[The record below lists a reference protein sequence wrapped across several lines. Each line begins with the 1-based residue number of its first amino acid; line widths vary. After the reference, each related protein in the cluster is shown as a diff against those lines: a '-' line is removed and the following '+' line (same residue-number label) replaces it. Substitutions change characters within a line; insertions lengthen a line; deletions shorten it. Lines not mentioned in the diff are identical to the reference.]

1 MTGMAAGSSAATGA
15 MSGRTRTRVTS
26 DAVRPRVPAC
36 PSHPWAMRLSSILPL
51 IPSPM
56 KITLPGVPW
65 IDKSRNGNKICHLR
79 EGIRQLEGTLT
90 PFTRG
95 RLQGHLF
102 QAHHD
107 NEEILVISDARKV
120 PEDHLR
126 VVQAQ
131 ITNRDDD
138 IDIRENKWIRH
149 PLLNPPTFRP
159 EDEIPRVLESWL
171 DAFSYTE
178 EDAARAIVGL
188 RRPQIGA
195 VHAANAHWS
204 ASDSPATIVMPTGT
218 GKTEVMLSILV
229 SVRCSR
235 VLVIVPTD
243 ALRTQLANKFV
254 TLGILKEP
262 GCAVLSLHAKHP
274 IVGILKRIPKSIADV
289 DTLFG
294 SCHVVVTTSSIAGRS
309 SNDIQRRIAAHC
321 PYLFIDEAHH
331 AEAPT
336 WRAFKERF
344 QNRRIVQFTA
354 TPFREDGKPID
365 GRIIYTYPLKR
376 AQKDGYFGR
385 INFKKVIEFN
395 SKKSDAKI
403 AEVAVN
409 QLRRDLAKGHILM
422 ARVETVAR
430 AKEVFAIYKRY
441 TEYNPVQLHT
451 GIKSKRRREAVRK
464 QILSGQA
471 RIVVCVDM
479 LGEGFDLPELKIA
492 AFHDIRKSF
501 AVTLQLAG
509 RFTRARKDL
518 GDATFIA
525 NTADI
530 QVRDEL
536 RSLYAR
542 DPDWNALLPELSE
555 RMIGERMSL
564 QGFLEGFIDPPD
576 EIPVKSVRPAMSTVA
591 YKTHCAN
598 WHPERFRAGIP
609 AIDGC
614 ALVRHTISEKDHT
627 LIVITARR
635 TSLEWAD
642 VEDVSTWQW
651 ELHVVIWSPEQ
662 ALLFINGSSN
672 AGVYRS
678 LAIAIAGRDVTLI
691 DGQQVFRTFAGVNRL
706 RLQNVGLT
714 EQLGRNIRYTGRMG
728 ANVESGLTDFQ
739 RQRARKTVLSG
750 NGFED
755 GHRVTVGAS
764 RKGRIWSHQ
773 RDRVDKLV
781 AWCKKIG
788 NKLMDSAI
796 DPDKILEG
804 TLTATIVTTR
814 PVEMPIA
821 VDWPE
826 KMYKTPEKMWS
837 INIDGVDQSL
847 SDFEMSLVR
856 PDMDGA
862 LRLAVASDAERIEVL
877 LELFEEDDRPTYRFR
892 VIGDHDV
899 VIQDGSRRRTLGQ
912 FFYFNPPM
920 IWFSDGSSL
929 EGNQH
934 VKLKSEPPLYDP
946 EKILVWEWEGI
957 DIRKESQGIDKHP
970 DSIQARVIRELRD
983 MGYDMIVDD
992 DGKGEAADVVAI
1004 RVDGDRKA
1012 PRGIDVEFYHC
1023 KYSHDAIPGSRIGDL
1038 YEVCGQAQRSA
1049 SWMVSSEKKTDLF
1062 THLMRRE
1069 AARRDRGVASRYE
1082 VGDTDIL
1089 DTIREMNHVCP
1100 VNLKVFIVQPGLAK
1114 QRVSRKQ
1121 RLLLSVTEN
1130 YLFETYQLPFTVIG
1144 SA

>member
-1 MTGMAAGSSAATGA
+1 
-15 MSGRTRTRVTS
+15 
-26 DAVRPRVPAC
+26 
-36 PSHPWAMRLSSILPL
+36 MR
-51 IPSPM
+51 
-56 KITLPGVPW
+56 ITLPGVLW
-65 IDKSRNGNKICHLR
+65 IDTFRNGNKICHLR
-79 EGIRQLEGTLT
+79 EGIRRIEGTLT
-90 PFTRG
+90 PFARG
-95 RLQGHLF
+95 RLKGHLF
-102 QAHHD
+102 QARHN

-120 PEDHLR
+120 PDDHLR

-138 IDIRENKWIRH
+138 IDIRDNKWIRH

-243 ALRTQLANKFV
+243 ALRTQLADKFI

-262 GCAVLSLHAKHP
+262 GCSVLSPHAKHP

-309 SNDIQRRIAAHC
+309 SHDIQRHMAACC

-344 QNRRIVQFTA
+344 QNGRIVQFTA

-365 GRIIYTYPLKR
+365 GRVIYKYPLKR
-376 AQKDGYFGR
+376 AQNDGYFGR
-385 INFKKVIEFN
+385 INFKRVIEFN

-409 QLRRDLAKGHILM
+409 QLRDDLARGHILM
-422 ARVETVAR
+422 ARVGTVAR
-430 AKEVFAIYKRY
+430 AQEVFNIYKQY
-441 TEYNPVQLHT
+441 SEYNPVQLHT
-451 GIKSKRRREAVRK
+451 GIKSTRQREAARQ
-464 QILSGQA
+464 QILTGQA

-492 AFHDIRKSF
+492 AFHDIRKSL

-509 RFTRARKDL
+509 RFTRARADL

-530 QVRDEL
+530 HVRDEL
-536 RSLYAR
+536 RALYAR

-555 RMIGERMSL
+555 QMTGERMSL
-564 QGFLEGFIDPPD
+564 QEFLEGFIDPPE
-576 EIPVKSVRPAMSTVA
+576 EIPVKAVRPAMSTVV
-591 YKTHCAN
+591 YKTSCAD
-598 WHPERFRAGIP
+598 WHPENFRTGIRG
-609 AIDGC
+609 IDGC

-635 TSLEWAD
+635 ATLEWAD
-642 VEDVSTWQW
+642 VEDVSAWQW
-651 ELHVVIWSPEQ
+651 ELHVVMWSPEQ
-662 ALLFINGSSN
+662 SLLFINGSSN
-672 AGVYRS
+672 SGVYRS
-678 LAIAIAGRDVTLI
+678 LAIAVAGRDVTLI

-728 ANVESGLTDFQ
+728 ANVESGLTEFQ
-739 RQRARKTVLSG
+739 RRRARKAVLSG

-755 GHRVTVGAS
+755 GQRVAVGAS

-781 AWCKKIG
+781 KWCKEIG
-788 NKLMDSAI
+788 AKLLDTSI
-796 DPDKILEG
+796 DPDRILEG
-804 TLTATIVTTR
+804 TLTATIVTER
-814 PVEMPIA
+814 PAEMPIA

-826 KMYKTPEKMWS
+826 TMYRTPEKMWS
-837 INIDGVDQSL
+837 ISFGGVEQPL
-847 SDFEMSLVR
+847 SDLEISLVR
-856 PDMDGA
+856 PDVDGP
-862 LRLAVASDAERIEVL
+862 LRLAVASDAERTEVV
-877 LELFEEDDRPTYRFR
+877 LELFEENGRATYRFR
-892 VIGDHDV
+892 VVGNRDV
-899 VIQDGSRRRTLGQ
+899 VIHNRSRKRRIAR
-912 FFYFNPPM
+912 FFYSNPPV
-920 IWFSDGSSL
+920 IWFADGSSL
-929 EGNQH
+929 DGNQH
-934 VKLKSEPPLYDP
+934 VKLKSEPPLYNP
-946 EKILVWEWEGI
+946 ERIVVWEWEGI
-957 DIRKESQGIDKHP
+957 DIRKESQGIDKHQ
-970 DSIQARVIRELRD
+970 DSIQARVIRELKD
-983 MGYDMIVDD
+983 MSYDMIVDD
-992 DGKGEAADVVAI
+992 DGSGEAADVVAI
-1004 RVDGDRKA
+1004 RVVGSEES
-1012 PRGIDVEFYHC
+1012 PSGIDVEFYHC
-1023 KYSHDAIPGSRIGDL
+1023 KYSHSSIPGRRIRDL

-1049 SWMVSSEKKTDLF
+1049 SWMVSSDKKTDLF

-1069 AARRDRGVASRYE
+1069 AARRDRGAASRYE
-1082 VGDTDIL
+1082 VGNTNIL
-1089 DTIREMNHVCP
+1089 DTIREMSHVCP
-1100 VNLKVFIVQPGLAK
+1100 VNLRVFVVQPGLAK
-1114 QRVSRKQ
+1114 RRISRKQ

>member
-1 MTGMAAGSSAATGA
+1 
-15 MSGRTRTRVTS
+15 
-26 DAVRPRVPAC
+26 
-36 PSHPWAMRLSSILPL
+36 
-51 IPSPM
+51 M
-56 KITLPGVPW
+56 KITLPGVLW
-65 IDKSRNGNKICHLR
+65 FDKSHNGNRICHLR
-79 EGIRQLEGTLT
+79 EGLRQLEGTLT
-90 PFTRG
+90 PFRRD

-107 NEEILVISDARKV
+107 NEEILVIPGKRKV
-120 PEDHLR
+120 PEDYLR

-138 IDIRENKWIRH
+138 IDIRKNKWIRH
-149 PLLNPPTFRP
+149 PLLNSPTIRP
-159 EDEIPRVLESWL
+159 QDEIPRVLESWL
-171 DAFSYTE
+171 HAFSYVE
-178 EDAARAIVGL
+178 EDTARAIVGL
-188 RRPQIGA
+188 RRAQIGA

-229 SVRCSR
+229 SARCSR

-262 GCAVLSLHAKHP
+262 GCAVLSPNAKHP
-274 IVGILKRIPKSIADV
+274 IVGILKHIPRSIADV
-289 DTLFG
+289 DTLFR

-309 SNDIQRRIAAHC
+309 SNDVQCRMAAHC

-336 WRAFKERF
+336 WRAFRERF
-344 QNRRIVQFTA
+344 RKRRIVQFTA

-365 GRIIYTYPLKR
+365 GKIIYKYPLKK
-376 AQKDGYFGR
+376 AQEDGYFGR
-385 INFKKVIEFN
+385 INFKRVIEFN

-403 AEVAVN
+403 ADVAVT
-409 QLRRDLAKGHILM
+409 QLRKDLDKGHILM

-430 AKEVFAIYKRY
+430 AEEVFAIYERY
-441 TEYNPVQLHT
+441 AEYNPVQLHT
-451 GIKSKRRREAVRK
+451 GIKSKRRREAVRN
-464 QILSGQA
+464 QIIAGDT

-492 AFHDIRKSF
+492 AFHDIRKSL

-509 RFTRARKDL
+509 RFTRAREDL
-518 GDATFIA
+518 GDATFVA

-542 DPDWNALLPELSE
+542 DPDWNALLPDLSE
-555 RMIGERMSL
+555 QMIGDRMSL
-564 QGFLEGFIDPPD
+564 QEFFEGFTDPPD
-576 EIPVKSVRPAMSTVA
+576 EIPVKSVRPAMSTVV
-591 YKTHCAN
+591 YRTQCAI
-598 WHPERFRAGIP
+598 WHPENFSDGIQGI
-609 AIDGC
+609 AGC
-614 ALVRHTISEKDHT
+614 AVVRHTISEKDHT

-635 TSLEWAD
+635 TSLKWAD
-642 VEDVSTWQW
+642 VEDVPTLQW
-651 ELHVVIWSPEQ
+651 ELYVVVWSPEQ

-678 LAIAIAGRDVTLI
+678 LATAIAGHDVTLI
-691 DGQQVFRTFAGVNRL
+691 KGQQVFRTFAGVNRL

-739 RQRARKTVLSG
+739 RRRARKTVLSG

-773 RDRVDKLV
+773 RGRVDKLV

-788 NKLMDSAI
+788 NKLTDSAI
-796 DPDKILEG
+796 DPDRILEG

-814 PVEMPIA
+814 PEEMPIG

-826 KMYKTPEKMWS
+826 KMYKTPEKMWA
-837 INIDGVDQSL
+837 IRIDGNDQPL
-847 SDFEMSLVR
+847 SDLEISLVR
-856 PDMDGA
+856 PNVDGA
-862 LRLAVASDAERIEVL
+862 LRLAISSDAQRIEVL
-877 LELFEEDDRPTYRFR
+877 LELFEKDGRPTYRFR
-892 VIGDHDV
+892 VVGDYDV
-899 VIQDGSRRRTLGQ
+899 VIQDGNRRRTLGQ
-912 FFYFNPPM
+912 FFYSNPPM
-920 IWFSDGSSL
+920 IWFADGSSL

-934 VKLKSEPPLYDP
+934 VELKSEPPLYDP
-946 EKILVWEWEGI
+946 DKILVWDWEGI
-957 DIRKESQGIDKHP
+957 DIRKESQGIDKRP
-970 DSIQARVIRELRD
+970 YSIQARVIRELRNSD
-983 MGYDMIVDD
+983 YDMIVDD

-1004 RVDGDRKA
+1004 SVVGNQEHPK
-1012 PRGIDVEFYHC
+1012 GIDVEFYHC
-1023 KYSHDAIPGSRIGDL
+1023 KYSHGANPGSRIGDL

-1049 SWMVSSEKKTDLF
+1049 SWMVSSDKKTDLF

-1069 AARRDRGVASRYE
+1069 AAWRDRGVASRYE

-1089 DTIREMNHVCP
+1089 DTIREMSHVCP
-1100 VNLKVFIVQPGLAK
+1100 VNLKVFIVQPGIAK
-1114 QRVSRKQ
+1114 QRVSHRQ

-1130 YLFETYQLPFTVIG
+1130 YLHETYQLPFTVIG